1 MTEACA
7 GGGSVSKLK
16 VKVLRNKNQC
26 FKRKKRYI
34 YTSIPKKKL
43 QREEQKRAGRNNA
56 HGCIYIQ
63 NLVQPRLEME
73 VKSIEISD
81 SEAQNLLKGE

>member
-1 MTEACA
+1 MTEVCA

-34 YTSIPKKKL
+34 YTSIPKKNC
-43 QREEQKRAGRNNA
+43 RERSKKGQEGIMLMAA
-56 HGCIYIQ
+56 YIYKTLF
-63 NLVQPRLEME
+63 NPG
-73 VKSIEISD
+73 
-81 SEAQNLLKGE
+81 LKWK

>member
-1 MTEACA
+1 MPESTAER
-7 GGGSVSKLK
+7 G
-16 VKVLRNKNQC
+16 VKKCR
-26 FKRKKRYI
+26 
-34 YTSIPKKKL
+34 
-43 QREEQKRAGRNNA
+43 REGIMLHRCV
-56 HGCIYIQ
+56 HIQ